1 MTAPLRLLGSIVVAA
16 TLITIW
22 QFIADAEVIPAV
34 FLPAPVAA
42 FEALRAEAET
52 GELWGA
58 IAGTM
63 WRMAEGFIAAMMIGI
78 SAGVTIGLSPR
89 ARGYLQP
96 TLEVLRPLPASAVI
110 PVAIL
115 LLGLTQTMI
124 IVVIAFGSLW
134 PVLLGTIQGLKTI
147 EPRLVQLSYLVEMSR
162 LDFVCKI
169 ALPNAVPDI
178 FAGLRQALT
187 ISLILAVVTEMLSA
201 QGGLGSIILL
211 AARSFRSADL
221 YGGVAVLGLLG
232 FAMNA
237 LLERTE
243 RWALR
248 WRD

>member
-1 MTAPLRLLGSIVVAA
+1 VTAPLRLLGSIVVAA
-16 TLITIW
+16 ALIAIW
-22 QFIADAEVIPAV
+22 QFIADADLIPAV
-34 FLPAPVAA
+34 FLPGPAAA
-42 FEALRAEAET
+42 FEALAAEAET
-52 GELWGA
+52 GELWRA

-63 WRMAEGFIAAMMIGI
+63 WRMAEGFIAATVIGI
-78 SAGVTIGLSPR
+78 SAGVMIGLSPR
-89 ARGYLQP
+89 ARTYLDP
-96 TLEVLRPLPASAVI
+96 TLEVLRPLPATAVI

-124 IVVIAFGSLW
+124 VAVIAFGAVW

-147 EPRLVQLSYLVEMSR
+147 EPRLVQLSHVLEMSR
-162 LDFVCKI
+162 LDFVRKI

-178 FAGLRQALT
+178 FAGLRLALT

-201 QGGLGSIILL
+201 QVGLGSIILL

-221 YGGVAVLGLLG
+221 YGGVAVLGILG
-232 FAMNA
+232 FATNA

-243 RWALR
+243 RWVLR